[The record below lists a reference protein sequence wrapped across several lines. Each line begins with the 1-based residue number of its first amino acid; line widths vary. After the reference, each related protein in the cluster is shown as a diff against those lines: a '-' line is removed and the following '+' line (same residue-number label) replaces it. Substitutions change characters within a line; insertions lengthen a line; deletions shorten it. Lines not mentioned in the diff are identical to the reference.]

1 MARID
6 WDRQIG
12 RRLRLRDLHV
22 FSTVVQCGSMAKAAA
37 ELRVSQPSVSE
48 VIANLEHALGARLLD
63 RNPHGVEPTRYGS
76 TLLKRGH
83 IVFDELKQAVREIEF
98 LTDPTVGELQ
108 IGCPESISS
117 SLLPQVIQL
126 LAQRYPGVVPSVDAG
141 ATDTVLGK
149 LIDRS
154 LDLVVARGGERLA
167 DDRVMDQL
175 KIDVLFD
182 DELVVVAGAQSK
194 WARRR
199 EIDLT
204 ELANERWILSA
215 PGTWNHIVVEEAF
228 RAREL
233 ELPKIGL
240 STLSI
245 HLRTNLLSSGHFIT
259 VLPRSV
265 LTLYQERF
273 ALQIL
278 PVRLP
283 TRPWPVT
290 VVTLKNRT
298 LNPVAEHFLACAR
311 EVAKLFVPRS
321 RVRKA

>member
-22 FSTVVQCGSMAKAAA
+22 FFTVVQCGSMAKAAA
-37 ELRVSQPSVSE
+37 ELGVSQPSVSE

-63 RNPHGVEPTRYGS
+63 RNPQGVEITRYGS
-76 TLLKRGH
+76 ALLNRSRV
-83 IVFDELKQAVREIEF
+83 VFDELRQAVREIEF
-98 LTDPTVGELQ
+98 LTDPSVGDLQ

-117 SLLPQVIQL
+117 SLLPQIIQL
-126 LAQRYPGVVPSVDAG
+126 LAQRYPRVVPHVDAG
-141 ATDTVLGK
+141 ATDTMLGR

-154 LDLVVARGGERLA
+154 LDLVIARGGERLA
-167 DDRVMDQL
+167 DESVMDQL
-175 KIDVLFD
+175 NVEVLFD
-182 DELVVVAGAQSK
+182 DELVVVAGAHSK

-199 EIDLT
+199 AIDLS

-215 PGTWNHIVVEEAF
+215 PGTWNHMVVEEAF
-228 RAREL
+228 RARKL

-240 STLSI
+240 GTLSI
-245 HLRTNLLSSGHFIT
+245 HLRTNLLASEHFIT

-265 LTLYQERF
+265 LSLYQERF
-273 ALQIL
+273 ALKNL

-283 TRPWPVT
+283 ARPWPVT
-290 VVTLKNRT
+290 IVTLKNRT
-298 LNPVAEHFLACAR
+298 LNPVAERFITCAR
-311 EVAKLFVPRS
+311 EVAKSFLSSVNS
-321 RVRKA
+321 